1 MQELDPDIGAGAGAR
16 LPRIA
21 ITIGDVNGIGPEVM
35 FKALAQSAVHEQ
47 CSPVVYGNER
57 LLAGYAGALQ
67 LHGLRVDA
75 GAVTIAGR
83 SIPIVEIASDAEPQ
97 IGMRD
102 AGAGS
107 LAGRAI
113 EAAVADA
120 VGMNVDAI
128 VTMPISKEG
137 LNAGGFN
144 FPGHTEM
151 LAALAGGE
159 PLMILMA
166 EGMRVA
172 PATIHIPLASV
183 SGAVSAPLVETRI
196 AQLRAALE
204 EDFGIA
210 APRIAV
216 LGLNPHAGERG
227 LLGREE
233 IDAIAPAIAR
243 ARLAGTD
250 AHGPHPADGFFA
262 HYQAADQD
270 AVLAM
275 YHDQGLIPL
284 KMFARGHGVNVTAG
298 LPIVRTSPD
307 HGTAYDIAGM
317 GSADAA
323 STLEAIAAAARI
335 ARNRKRRSVERGG

>member
-1 MQELDPDIGAGAGAR
+1 MQQPDNDTGTGEGAR
-16 LPRIA
+16 RPRIA

-35 FKALAQSAVHEQ
+35 FKALAQSGVHEL
-47 CSPVVYGNER
+47 CDPVVYGNER
-57 LLAGYAGALQ
+57 LLARYAEGLP
-67 LHGLRVDA
+67 LHGLRVGA
-75 GAVTIAGR
+75 GAVTIGGR
-83 SIPIVEIASDAEPQ
+83 SIPIVEIASDAELCP
-97 IGMRD
+97 GMRD
-102 AGAGS
+102 AGAGA

-120 VGMNVDAI
+120 VQHRVDAI

-137 LNAGGFN
+137 LNAGGFH

-159 PLMILMA
+159 PLMILMT

-183 SGAVSAPLVETRI
+183 SGTLSAQLVERRI

-204 EDFGIA
+204 QDFGIA

-243 ARLAGTD
+243 ARVAGTD
-250 AHGPHPADGFFA
+250 VHGPHPADGFFA

-317 GSADAA
+317 GNAGAA

-335 ARNRKRRSVERGG
+335 ARNRA